1 MSLLGGGSSDLGGG
15 GLKRLAGGAQ
25 AIGWGG
31 KRLVWGL
38 GGGSREFAGV
48 REQGHG
54 IRACPHKTVPNGKIF
69 LDKIVQEKQTK

>member
-1 MSLLGGGSSDLGGG
+1 M
-15 GLKRLAGGAQ
+15 GGASDWCG
-25 AIGWGG
+25 GW
-31 KRLVWGL
+31 
-38 GGGSREFAGV
+38 GGSREFAGV